1 LLYPT
6 MTRRERLEK
15 KIIGPLP
22 SGKSNRVSTAA
33 APSYEGDDRTDQ
45 EHNSGSEGEISNPL
59 SDLCLLLDLFAF
71 LRRRAS
77 LHYPAF
83 QASTSRHFNR
93 QSAAQ
98 SACSLRATLI
108 AI

>member
-1 LLYPT
+1 

-15 KIIGPLP
+15 KIVGPLP
-22 SGKSNRVSTAA
+22 SGKSNRVSTAS
-33 APSYEGDDRTDQ
+33 APSYAGDDRTDQ
-45 EHNSGSEGEISNPL
+45 ELNSGSDRENSNPL
-59 SDLCLLLDLFAF
+59 PDLCLLLDIFPF
-71 LRRRAS
+71 LRRHAS

-83 QASTSRHFNR
+83 QASINR
-93 QSAAQ
+93 QSATQ

>member
-1 LLYPT
+1 
-6 MTRRERLEK
+6 LEK

-22 SGKSNRVSTAA
+22 SGKSNRVSTAST
-33 APSYEGDDRTDQ
+33 PSYAGDDRTDQ
-45 EHNSGSEGEISNPL
+45 EHNSGSDRENSNPL
-59 SDLCLLLDLFAF
+59 PDLCLLLDLFPF
-71 LRRRAS
+71 LRHHAS

-93 QSAAQ
+93 QCAAQ